1 MSSYKVPGISLSF
14 VRGTSQKRPILKLQN
29 LKKKTNQNQKN
40 VIKEYIIFEI
50 LRKNIIFKQ
59 DFVFQK

>member
-29 LKKKTNQNQKN
+29 LKKKHQNQKK
-40 VIKEYIIFEI
+40 VIKEYTIFEI